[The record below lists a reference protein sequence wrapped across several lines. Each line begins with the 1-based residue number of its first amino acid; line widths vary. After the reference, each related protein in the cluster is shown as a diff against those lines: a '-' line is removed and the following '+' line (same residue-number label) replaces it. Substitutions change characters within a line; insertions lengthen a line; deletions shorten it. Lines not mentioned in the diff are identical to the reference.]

1 MPLKKTYFVPW
12 KEASNWLEL
21 VKEGV
26 ILPLLVR
33 LDQEVDAGGQGG

>member
-1 MPLKKTYFVPW
+1 MPFKKTDLVPW
-12 KEASNWLEL
+12 KEASDWFKL